1 MPLKILQH
9 RRAAQVVANVTARSQ
24 KFMNTLNNK
33 NTMNDLRTITLLD
46 WLENDCLLNVE
57 SCEAAS
63 NDASFRRYFRVKID
77 GENFI
82 AMDAPPDKEDIVPF
96 IKIAELL
103 KKANVNTP
111 VLLRHNLEDGFIL
124 LEDFGS
130 RWLLDDLNND
140 TATQFYNRALTDL
153 LPFATNETLLNAN
166 LPRYDEAL
174 LRREM
179 GLFEEWFVEQFLDK
193 ELPQLLWENVQKCLI
208 QSALEQPQ
216 VCVHRDYHSR
226 NLMVLQNGELGV
238 LDFQDAVLGA
248 LTYDAVSLLRDC
260 YIDWSEDKIEMW
272 LRTYFEQLKT
282 AKVVD
287 CDFLKFKRWFD
298 LMGIQRH
305 LKVCGIFSRL
315 HLRDGKSDYLKSL
328 PRTLNYLIQ
337 VCGVYS
343 ELHEFQKI
351 LIRLK

>member
-1 MPLKILQH
+1 
-9 RRAAQVVANVTARSQ
+9 
-24 KFMNTLNNK
+24 
-33 NTMNDLRTITLLD
+33 MNDLRTMLLLD

-57 SCEAAS
+57 KCEPAS

-96 IKIAELL
+96 IKIADLL

-111 VLLRHNLEDGFIL
+111 TLLRHNLEEGFIL

-130 RWLLDDLNND
+130 RWLLDELNDGN
-140 TATQFYNRALTDL
+140 ATQLYNLALTDL
-153 LPFATNETLLNAN
+153 LPFAKNENLVNAD
-166 LPRYDEAL
+166 LPRYDEVL

-179 GLFEEWFVEQFLDK
+179 ALFEEWFVEQLLED
-193 ELPQLLWENVQKCLI
+193 ELPQNLWENVQKILI

-226 NLMVLQNGELGV
+226 NLMVLPSGELGV

-260 YIDWSEDKIEMW
+260 YIDWSDDKIEVW
-272 LRTYFEQLKT
+272 LRTYFEQLQT
-282 AKVVD
+282 AQIVD
-287 CDFLKFKRWFD
+287 CDFTQFKRWFD

-315 HLRDGKSDYLKSL
+315 HLRDDKSEYLKAI

-337 VCGVYS
+337 VCGKYS
-343 ELHEFQKI
+343 ELHEFQDYLTRFKA
-351 LIRLK
+351 KNSG

>member
-1 MPLKILQH
+1 M
-9 RRAAQVVANVTARSQ
+9 V
-24 KFMNTLNNK
+24 
-33 NTMNDLRTITLLD
+33 NDLRTMLLLD

-57 SCEAAS
+57 KCEPAS

-111 VLLRHNLEDGFIL
+111 TLLHHNLEDGFIL

-130 RWLLDDLNND
+130 RWLLDELNDDN
-140 TATQFYNRALTDL
+140 ATSLYNRALTDL
-153 LPFATNETLLNAN
+153 LPFTTNQALLTAN
-166 LPRYDEAL
+166 LPCYDEAL

-179 GLFEEWFVEQFLDK
+179 ALFEEWFVEQFLDD
-193 ELPQLLWENVQKCLI
+193 ELPQDLWENVQKILI

-226 NLMVLQNGELGV
+226 NLMVLPNGELGV

-260 YIDWSEDKIEMW
+260 YIDWADEKLEIW
-272 LRTYFEQLKT
+272 LLDYFEQLKVQN
-282 AKVVD
+282 VVA
-287 CDFLKFKRWFD
+287 CDFTQFKRWFD
-298 LMGIQRH
+298 LMGMQRH

-315 HLRDGKSDYLKSL
+315 HLRDDKSEYLKSI

-343 ELHEFQKI
+343 ELHEFQEFLTRFKA
-351 LIRLK
+351 KNSG